1 MELSHKK
8 ELKTNTIL
16 FGVGE
21 ICTKALQYV
30 VALFLSFFLST
41 QESGD
46 ITLIKT
52 SASLMI
58 PIVSFAIIESVF
70 IFSADKKH
78 DNKSVFSVGIL
89 FSISGSIVL
98 IPLSFLVNRVF
109 NVSTPI
115 IIYLFVALLM
125 IHNIVHYFVKGIGKV
140 KLYVINSIVFALGTC
155 AVTILCLFL
164 FRGGIKTFFFCYI
177 ATYCVCI
184 VFMFLSGKL
193 WRYISIK
200 SINKNIVLDMIK
212 YSSPLIVNTIGW
224 WLISASD
231 TYITNHFLGKSFV
244 GILSYSH
251 KFPTIL
257 NSIYSIFGMAFQL
270 LAISNFNFDNL
281 KEKEQAE
288 ASFSN
293 VLDKLT
299 IVLGLFVLLI
309 ILCTEPA
316 IKLLV
321 SKEYYES
328 WRYVALY
335 TLGMFFFSLAS
346 FYGYIYNIKKKN
358 IPLLISTL
366 ICGVCNIGLCILFYF
381 IFGSLIAAALSTA
394 ISYFVVF
401 VFRMIDSRKILKVAF
416 NKKMIIAILF
426 LLVPVFLNS
435 VLSLPSRPLFA
446 INFLFTMSYVIV
458 FKNDILYIGK
468 VVLHK

>member
-1 MELSHKK
+1 MELSYKK
-8 ELKTNTIL
+8 ELKTNTVL

-21 ICTKALQYV
+21 ICTKVLQYV
-30 VALFLSFFLST
+30 IALFLSFFLST

-58 PIVSFAIIESVF
+58 PIVSFDIIESVF
-70 IFSADKKH
+70 RFSADKKYE
-78 DNKSVFSVGIL
+78 NKSVFSVGIL

-98 IPLSFLVNRVF
+98 IPLSFLVNGIF

-155 AVTILCLFL
+155 AVTLLCLYL

-193 WRYISIK
+193 WRYISII

-288 ASFSN
+288 LSFSN

-316 IKLLV
+316 INLLV

-346 FYGYIYNIKKKN
+346 FYGYIYNIKKNN

-366 ICGVCNIGLCILFYF
+366 ICGICNIGLCILFYF
-381 IFGSLIAAALSTA
+381 VFGSLIAAALSTA
-394 ISYFVVF
+394 ISYFIVF
-401 VFRMIDSRKILKVAF
+401 VFRMIDSRKILMVAF

-426 LLVPVFLNS
+426 LLIPVFLNS

-446 INFLFTMSYVIV
+446 INFLFTMSYIIF

-468 VVLHK
+468 LVLHK